1 MKMSLFDEKLRELQK
16 EFPFE
21 TQICFEAL
29 RAHKIKLIGEVKD
42 LRIELTGIPEKGLFG
57 ELLRKEHLDKIEDL
71 QNKIKLL

>member
-29 RAHKIKLIGEVKD
+29 RAHKIKLIGEG
-42 LRIELTGIPEKGLFG
+42 IELTGIPEKGLFG